1 MERERCSLHS
11 LSAQTE
17 PSKSFFEGRVPESDH
32 GERQEDAVG
41 DLQKLSE
48 AGRTTDPRKEL
59 SLLKSSMGGFK
70 LAYYLMTEDLFDHSK
85 ILYKVTETV
94 VDMVW
99 ETSQKREIAAGWAR
113 LHRADD
119 GV

>member
-1 MERERCSLHS
+1 MLLANQFGEDEPCSPMERERCSLHS

-17 PSKSFFEGRVPESDH
+17 PGKAFFEGRVPESEH

-59 SLLKSSMGGFK
+59 SLLKSSMGVSSWP
-70 LAYYLMTEDLFDHSK
+70 TIS
-85 ILYKVTETV
+85 
-94 VDMVW
+94 
-99 ETSQKREIAAGWAR
+99 
-113 LHRADD
+113 
-119 GV
+119 